1 MRPITPSTPRY
12 WWRPLLVL
20 ALIGLAVPAVLAL
33 RPSESPRT
41 VQAGAPVEALLVG
54 DSVMAAMTLSYGATA
69 RQVLAA
75 RHTYLLDAKGCRRL
89 ITTSCSIGSSPP
101 PTNAITV
108 ITAYAGTYNR
118 ALVVAAGYNDSTTG
132 STGLSTAIDR
142 ILTEAKRQGV
152 PYVVWLTYREAG
164 SLAARFHAHN
174 VLLRQQAALHPEL
187 RIADWATRS
196 AGLPSSWFS
205 ADGVHLGPSAA
216 TEMADLIADTLDL
229 LPPPT
234 PPTTSTTTTTNPCRL
249 VDTTVTAPTAPP
261 PSSTV
266 AVIGEPAEMPVTP
279 QTAGRTQLYCN
290 PTTT

>member
-1 MRPITPSTPRY
+1 MTSPSRRL
-12 WWRPLLVL
+12 WWRPVLVM
-20 ALIGLAVPAVLAL
+20 ALIVLAVPLL
-33 RPSESPRT
+33 TLDSPSGAQRT
-41 VQAGAPVEALLVG
+41 VSPAATTEALLVG
-54 DSVMAAMTLSYGATA
+54 DSVMAAMTLSYGAPA
-69 RQVLAA
+69 RALLAA
-75 RHTYLLDAKGCRRL
+75 RHSFLLDAKGCRRL

-101 PTNAITV
+101 PTNAITA
-108 ITAYAGTYNR
+108 ITAYAGTYSR

-142 ILTEAKRQGV
+142 ILAEAKRQGV

-196 AGLPSSWFS
+196 AGLPSGWFS

-216 TEMADLIADTLDL
+216 SEMADLIADTLDL

-249 VDTTVTAPTAPP
+249 ADTTVTAPTSPP
-261 PSSTV
+261 RRRPWRCWMS
-266 AVIGEPAEMPVTP
+266 
-279 QTAGRTQLYCN
+279 RRRCRRRR
-290 PTTT
+290 